1 MPKIPSYPLATAISN
16 EDLLVMDDVSAQYA
30 TKSLEMQLLKGFINT
45 GQATTTYVED
55 RVVTGASFNTN
66 DGVLTLTRSGGEI
79 PAVTANLDGRYALTS
94 SIPTNNNQ
102 LANGA
107 GYTTFDGQYSS
118 LTGAP
123 TLATVA
129 TSGSYNDLLDKPTIP
144 AAYTDA
150 DVDTHLNKTSE
161 TTDGYVLS
169 LSGNDYTWVAQSGG
183 GGGVTSITAGSGIS
197 ISPSGGTGDVTI
209 TNTLAQQSSYT
220 TYSFSAPSGGTSN
233 LASIFNGN
241 ASDQKVLVIYPG
253 TDKLWLVL
261 EAVIYLNTDS
271 GTYTSNGDLY
281 IGPDVATPNSSI
293 GVKIPATFL
302 NSTTNKVMAKRCIM
316 DYELAE
322 NDIKGTNL
330 VLKAFSSPVG
340 ISNTGATL
348 KINYSARLITNL
360 FD

>member
-79 PAVTANLDGRYALTS
+79 PAVTANLDGRYALTTS
-94 SIPTNNNQ
+94 
-102 LANGA
+102 
-107 GYTTFDGQYSS
+107 
-118 LTGAP
+118 
-123 TLATVA
+123 LATVA
-129 TSGSYNDLLDKPTIP
+129 TSGSYNDLSNQPTIP

-169 LSGNDYTWVAQSGG
+169 LSGNDYTWVAQSGGG

-233 LASIFNGN
+233 LAYIFNGN
-241 ASDQKVLVIYPG
+241 ASDQKVLVIYPE

-261 EAVIYLNTDS
+261 EAVVYLNTDS

-281 IGPDVATPNSSI
+281 IGPDVATPNSLI